1 MTDTQAVVLES
12 IEDGVAT
19 LTLNRP
25 NVLNAMGGG
34 ILESLVVK
42 LEQIAADE
50 TVRVLVLTGAGRG
63 FCAGADLAESSSGPT
78 TQAGEG
84 ADLSEEQK
92 LEAMGDATAEGM
104 DSIFHPAIKALMNF
118 PIPTVARIN
127 GVAAGAG
134 IGLALACDITIAA
147 HSASFVSTFAP
158 RLGLVPDLGAGW
170 QMARRVGRARAMG
183 MAMLG
188 DKIRAEQ
195 AADWGLVWQAVPDEE
210 LDAAVAVVTDRLRK
224 TSANAMVRTRELIDD
239 AVGRGM
245 DDQLDA
251 ERDHQRVLVP
261 INMGPAAQAF
271 INKTEPEF
279 DR

>member
-1 MTDTQAVVLES
+1 MTDSQAVVLES

-25 NVLNAMGGG
+25 TVLNAMGGG
-34 ILESLVVK
+34 ILESLVAK
-42 LEQIAADE
+42 LERIAADQS
-50 TVRVLVLTGAGRG
+50 VRVLVLTGAGRG

-84 ADLSEEQK
+84 ADLTEEQK

-118 PIPTVARIN
+118 PVPTVARIN

-134 IGLALACDITIAA
+134 IGLALACDITVAA

-271 INKTEPEF
+271 IDKTEPEF
-279 DR
+279 NR